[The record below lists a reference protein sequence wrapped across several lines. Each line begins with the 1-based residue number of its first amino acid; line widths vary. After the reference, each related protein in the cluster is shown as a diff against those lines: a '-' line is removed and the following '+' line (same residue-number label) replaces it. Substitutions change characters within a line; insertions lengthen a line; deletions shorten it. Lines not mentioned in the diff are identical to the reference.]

1 MAGWLS
7 VKGWSTIWWDR
18 GLVYFVWMG
27 FGVVYMV
34 VVLGDIYLS
43 TGIGFTM
50 LF

>member
-1 MAGWLS
+1 MMGS
-7 VKGWSTIWWDR
+7 RIGIFRVD
-18 GLVYFVWMG
+18 MG

-43 TGIGFTM
+43 TGIGFTL